1 MKKVATFLY
10 VILVLQCINGQ
21 VEETKFKLPDPYALK
36 HLYGTNPFH
45 LENSVISDSTVIKDL
60 ESQLKKYYF
69 IKEEK
74 IKQSFEN
81 KLDLDKIKSKD
92 SIKQI
97 QDTNSILDHLKW
109 ENEWK
114 LVAFQ
119 EFSYRQQGQAI
130 PITKKDASY
139 YDVNKTPKTY
149 STSELFEFCSIST
162 AKYKIAYPLT
172 YVPEISEQNQSY
184 NFHWTI
190 SYLPCKIEKCK
201 ELGTYTASIPNEIFC
216 EKKHSEYLLVRRVYI
231 YPHGDATSWYEEKV
245 FFFKKVK

>member
-1 MKKVATFLY
+1 MRILTSIFLVY
-10 VILVLQCINGQ
+10 SCLSIHAQ
-21 VEETKFKLPDPYALK
+21 VEETKFKLPDPFELK
-36 HLYGTNPFH
+36 HLYGINPFH

-60 ESQLKKYYF
+60 ESQLKNNYF

-81 KLDLDKIKSKD
+81 KLDLDNIISKD
-92 SIKQI
+92 SIIQI

-119 EFSYRQQGQAI
+119 EFSYRQQGKAI

-149 STSELFEFCSIST
+149 STSELFEFCSISA

-216 EKKHSEYLLVRRVYI
+216 EKNHSEYLLVRRVYI
-231 YPHGDATSWYEEKV
+231 YPNGDATSWYEEKV